1 MSNPYHYRRKAKAR
15 RKKRHVELYPN
26 IFNPDFYIPK
36 LSKAQ
41 EYAIS
46 LAIYEEICAGLRAAR
61 KAGVDCSPVP
71 YNLTI
76 EPMEKTPVV
85 VTDHPCPPVFGHRV
99 IEHPETC
106 GDWGVIFDGRPGME
120 PVVYVGSKM
129 YEKLKAEWDRKEMK

>member
-1 MSNPYHYRRKAKAR
+1 MSNPNHYRLKAKAR
-15 RKKRHVELYPN
+15 RRKRCEKHRIENRYYADTGYRYLPN
-26 IFNPDFYIPK
+26 GAMVWPVYR
-36 LSKAQ
+36 
-41 EYAIS
+41 
-46 LAIYEEICAGLRAAR
+46 EICKGLRAAR

-76 EPMEKTPVV
+76 EPMEKTTVV
-85 VTDHPCPPVFGHRV
+85 VTDRPCPPVFGHRV

-129 YEKLKAEWDRKEMK
+129 YEKLKAEWGRKEMK